1 MGLFGF
7 LTGNRGRSERL
18 TGHISE
24 PPEITVRGASKY
36 LVFRL
41 AEVPDTIFH
50 IKMFPLT
57 PTRQAGDFVEVVF
70 TRGGE
75 TSDPVTAEA
84 VIGLPDASRKR
95 PWAAVPSE
103 AD

>member
-7 LTGNRGRSERL
+7 LNGNQARSERL
-18 TGHISE
+18 TGHISDT
-24 PPEITVRGASKY
+24 PDVAVRGPSTY

-41 AEVPDTIFH
+41 AEVPGLVFQ

-57 PTRQAGDFVEVVF
+57 PRRRAGDFVEVVF
-70 TRGGE
+70 TRGGDRA
-75 TSDPVTAEA
+75 DPVTVDA
-84 VIGLPDASRKR
+84 VIGLPDASRRR

>member
-7 LTGNRGRSERL
+7 LNGNHARSERL
-18 TGHISE
+18 TGHISDT
-24 PPEITVRGASKY
+24 PEITVRGPNKY

-41 AEVPDTIFH
+41 AEVPDTLFH

-57 PTRQAGDFVEVVF
+57 PRRRAGDFVEVVF
-70 TRGGE
+70 TRTGE
-75 TSDPVTAEA
+75 RSDPVTVDA